1 MTNRGNGD
9 AVGGKLHPIAIAI
22 VSAFIGSG
30 GGIAL
35 VYNTDAG
42 QSLTRPDPF
51 TASEG
56 ASLGARIEHIE
67 KDLNDHVLRH
77 PSDENQFDRRI
88 ATLEAQYAIILQ
100 NQARTLDRLDKR

>member
-51 TASEG
+51 TGSEG
-56 ASLGARIEHIE
+56 ASLEERVNHIE
-67 KDLNDHVLRH
+67 GDLGSHLSRH
-77 PSDENQFDRRI
+77 PDETNQFDRRI

-100 NQARTLDRLDKR
+100 NQARILDRLEKR